1 MIVQI
6 AHKNGTE
13 RWYTAEHAIFHRE
26 EGKEGWLELFQDFPT
41 RMDNSFKFKGLYRVS
56 IWDNG
61 RLMVNRDFSHEN

>member
-13 RWYTAEHAIFHRE
+13 RWYTADHLIFHRE
-26 EGKEGWLELFQDFPT
+26 EGKDGWLEVAGAIPS
-41 RMDNSFKFKGLYRVS
+41 RMDKGYKFKSLDRVS